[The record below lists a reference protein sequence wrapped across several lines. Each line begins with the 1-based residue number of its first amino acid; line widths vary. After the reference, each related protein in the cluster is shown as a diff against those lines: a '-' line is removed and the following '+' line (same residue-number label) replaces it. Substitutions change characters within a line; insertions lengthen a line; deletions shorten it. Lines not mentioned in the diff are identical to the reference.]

1 MSPSP
6 FDLENDDAYQ
16 TWRDKKL
23 ADAPTTLGDLVVE
36 VDDPR
41 TLSVAEQEALM
52 LRCRKSN
59 MAIYVSRLGETEGTD
74 IPRGCGLH
82 FGLQHLDHNR
92 GAEADAVTALTVQD
106 DALHTPY
113 IPYSNRAIHWHTDGY
128 YNRLDLQDH
137 ALLLHCVRP
146 AMQGGENALMDHEIA
161 YLLMRDAHPDYVRA
175 LMQEDAMLIPKNV
188 VDGVELR
195 PDRVGP
201 VFMVAADGHLH
212 MRYTM
217 RKRNVVWKDDPLVQE
232 AVAWLRELL
241 NGQLPDGLPH
251 IYRGTLQAGWGL
263 LSNNVLHDRSA
274 FEDGT
279 DPAGNRLLY
288 RARYH
293 DRIQAK
299 PL

>member
-1 MSPSP
+1 MSSQP
-6 FDLENDDAYQ
+6 FDLDNDSAYQ
-16 TWRDKKL
+16 AWREWKL
-23 ADAPTTLGDLVVE
+23 AGAPGTLNDLLVE

-41 TLSVAEQEALM
+41 TLSTAEQDALM
-52 LRCRKSN
+52 ARCRRSN
-59 MAIYVSRLGETEGTD
+59 MAIYASRIGETEGTD
-74 IPRGCGLH
+74 IPRACGLH
-82 FGLQHLDHNR
+82 FGLRYLDHNR

-106 DALHTPY
+106 DTLHTPY

-128 YNRLDLQDH
+128 YNRLDLQNH

-146 AMQGGENALMDHEIA
+146 AMQGGENALMDHEMA
-161 YLLMRDAHPDYVRA
+161 YLLMRDESPDYVRA

-217 RKRNVVWKDDPLVQE
+217 RKRNVVWKQDPLLLE
-232 AVAWLRELL
+232 AVSWLEALL
-241 NGQLPDGLPH
+241 NGELAQGRPYL
-251 IYRGTLQAGWGL
+251 YRGTLQPGWGL
-263 LSNNVLHDRSA
+263 ISNNVLHDRSA
-274 FEDGT
+274 FEDDT
-279 DPAGNRLLY
+279 DPARKRLLY

-293 DRIQAK
+293 DRIAGM
-299 PL
+299 

>member
-1 MSPSP
+1 MPHSP
-6 FDLENDDAYQ
+6 FDLDHDDVYQ
-16 TWRDKKL
+16 SWREQKL
-23 ADAPTTLGDLVVE
+23 ADAPQTLDDLVVE

-41 TLSVAEQEALM
+41 TLSAPELDALM
-52 LRCRKSN
+52 SRCLRAN
-59 MAIYVSRLGETEGTD
+59 MAIYSSRLGETEGTD
-74 IPRGCGLH
+74 IARGCGLH

-161 YLLMRDAHPDYVRA
+161 YLLMRDANPDYVRA

-195 PDRVGP
+195 PDRAGP
-201 VFMVAADGHLH
+201 VFMLAADGHLH

-217 RKRNVVWKDDPLVQE
+217 RKRNVVWKDDPRVRE
-232 AVAWLRELL
+232 AVTWLQALL
-241 NGQLPDGLPH
+241 NGELPDGLPY

-263 LSNNVLHDRSA
+263 ISNNVLHDRSA
-274 FEDGT
+274 FEDGP
-279 DPAGNRLLY
+279 DPAGKRLLY

-293 DRIQAK
+293 DRIRGM
-299 PL
+299 

>member
-1 MSPSP
+1 MHPNP
-6 FDLENDDAYQ
+6 FDLDDDSAYHA
-16 TWRDKKL
+16 WREKKL
-23 ADAPTTLGDLVVE
+23 AEAPLSLEDLVVE

-41 TLSVAEQEALM
+41 TLTAAEQEALM
-52 LRCRKSN
+52 MRCRRAN
-59 MAIYVSRLGETEGTD
+59 MAIYASRLGETEGTD
-74 IPRGCGLH
+74 IPRGCGEH
-82 FGLQHLDHNR
+82 FGLRHLDHNR

-161 YLLMRDAHPDYVRA
+161 YLLMRDANPDYVRT

-188 VDGVELR
+188 VEGVELR
-195 PDRVGP
+195 PDRIGP

-217 RKRNVVWKDDPLVQE
+217 RKRNVMWKDDPLLHQ
-232 AVAWLRELL
+232 AVAWLQALL
-241 NGQLPDGLPH
+241 NGQLSDGLPY

-263 LSNNVLHDRSA
+263 ISNNVLHNRSV
-274 FEDGT
+274 FEDGN
-279 DPAGNRLLY
+279 DPARNRLLY
-288 RARYH
+288 RARYY
-293 DRIQAK
+293 DRIAGM
-299 PL
+299 

>member
-1 MSPSP
+1 MQHNP
-6 FDLENDDAYQ
+6 FDLDDDDAYQ
-16 TWRDKKL
+16 AWRERKL
-23 ADAPTTLGDLVVE
+23 CTAPQALDDLLVE

-41 TLSVAEQEALM
+41 KLSGVEYDALM
-52 LRCRKSN
+52 ARCRNAN
-59 MAIYVSRLGETEGTD
+59 MAIYASRLGEAEGTD
-74 IPRGCGLH
+74 IPRGCGQR
-82 FGLQHLDHNR
+82 FGLLHLDHNR

-146 AMQGGENALMDHEIA
+146 AMRGGENALMDHEMA
-161 YLLMRDAHPDYVRA
+161 YLLMRDASPDHVRA

-217 RKRNVVWKDDPLVQE
+217 RKRNVVWKDDPQVRD
-232 AVAWLRELL
+232 AVAWLEALL
-241 NGQLPDGLPH
+241 NSDSVY
-251 IYRGTLQAGWGL
+251 IYRGTLQPGWGL
-263 LSNNVLHDRSA
+263 ISNNVLHDRSA
-274 FEDGT
+274 FEDNP
-279 DPAGNRLLY
+279 DPARKRLLY

-293 DRIQAK
+293 DRIQGM
-299 PL
+299 

>member
-1 MSPSP
+1 MTMQNCP
-6 FDLENDDAYQ
+6 FDLDHADAYQ
-16 TWRDKKL
+16 AWREEKL
-23 ADAPTTLGDLVVE
+23 ANAPGTLADLLVE

-41 TLSVAEQEALM
+41 ALSAAEQDALM
-52 LRCRKSN
+52 ARCRKAN
-59 MAIYVSRLGETEGTD
+59 MAIYVSRLGDTEGTD

-82 FGLQHLDHNR
+82 FGLEHLDHNR

-161 YLLMRDAHPDYVRA
+161 YLLMRDANPEFVRA
-175 LMQEDAMLIPKNV
+175 LMQEDAMLIPRNI

-195 PDRVGP
+195 PDRIGP

-217 RKRNVVWKDDPLVQE
+217 RKRNVVWKNDPVVRE
-232 AVAWLRELL
+232 AVAWLDALL
-241 NGQLPDGLPH
+241 NGRSPEGLPYIH
-251 IYRGTLQAGWGL
+251 RGTLQSGWGL
-263 LSNNVLHDRSA
+263 ISNNVLHDRSA
-274 FEDGT
+274 FED
-279 DPAGNRLLY
+279 DPTNKRLLY

-293 DRIQAK
+293 DRIRGM
-299 PL
+299 

>member
-1 MSPSP
+1 MPHSP
-6 FDLENDDAYQ
+6 FDLDHDDAYQ
-16 TWRDKKL
+16 SWREQKL
-23 ADAPTTLGDLVVE
+23 ADAPQTLDDLVVE

-41 TLSVAEQEALM
+41 SLSAAELDALM
-52 LRCRKSN
+52 SRCRRAN
-59 MAIYVSRLGETEGTD
+59 MAIYSSRLGEIEGTD
-74 IPRGCGLH
+74 IARGCGLH

-161 YLLMRDAHPDYVRA
+161 YLLMRDANPDYIRA

-195 PDRVGP
+195 PDRAGP
-201 VFMVAADGHLH
+201 VFMLAADGHLH

-217 RKRNVVWKDDPLVQE
+217 RKRNVIWKDDPLVRE
-232 AVAWLRELL
+232 AVTWLQALL
-241 NGQLPDGLPH
+241 NGELPDGLPY

-263 LSNNVLHDRSA
+263 ISNNVLHDRSA
-274 FEDGT
+274 FEDGP
-279 DPAGNRLLY
+279 DPAGKRLLY

-293 DRIQAK
+293 DRIRGM
-299 PL
+299 

>member
-1 MSPSP
+1 MQPSP
-6 FDLENDDAYQ
+6 FDLDRDSAYQ
-16 TWRDKKL
+16 AWREQKL
-23 ADAPTTLGDLVVE
+23 AGAPQTLNDLVVE

-41 TLSVAEQEALM
+41 TLTTAEQEALTA
-52 LRCRKSN
+52 RCRKAN

-82 FGLQHLDHNR
+82 FGLLHLDHNR

-161 YLLMRDAHPDYVRA
+161 YLLMRDANPDYVRA

-217 RKRNVVWKDDPLVQE
+217 RKRNVVWKDDPLVVQ
-232 AVAWLRELL
+232 AVTWLESLL
-241 NGQLPDGLPH
+241 NGQLADGSPF
-251 IYRGTLQAGWGL
+251 IFRGTLQAGWGL
-263 LSNNVLHDRSA
+263 ISNNVLHDRSA
-274 FEDGT
+274 FEDRP
-279 DPAGNRLLY
+279 DPAKKRLLY
-288 RARYH
+288 RARYY
-293 DRIQAK
+293 DRIRGM
-299 PL
+299 

>member
-1 MSPSP
+1 MPHSA
-6 FDLENDDAYQ
+6 FELDDEAYQ
-16 TWRDKKL
+16 AWREQKL
-23 ADAPTTLGDLVVE
+23 ADAPQALDDLVVE

-41 TLSVAEQEALM
+41 TLSEAERNALM
-52 LRCRKSN
+52 TRCRKAN

-146 AMQGGENALMDHEIA
+146 AMQGGENALMDHEMA
-161 YLLMRDAHPDYVRA
+161 YLLMRDANPDFVRA

-217 RKRNVVWKDDPLVQE
+217 RKRNVVWKDDPLVHE
-232 AVAWLRELL
+232 AVAWLQALL
-241 NGQLPDGLPH
+241 NGERPDGLPY

-263 LSNNVLHDRSA
+263 ISNNVLHDRSGFDDA
-274 FEDGT
+274 PGRE
-279 DPAGNRLLY
+279 RLLY
-288 RARYH
+288 RARYY
-293 DRIQAK
+293 DRITGT
-299 PL
+299 